1 MQMQREA
8 LGTYKGALGASECM
22 GASKYTGGVH
32 MPPRCKTY
40 MPLKKIKAKFLH
52 LKTYKG
58 VFENMGTS
66 EASGGVQMHGG
77 IQT

>member
-1 MQMQREA
+1 
-8 LGTYKGALGASECM
+8 
-22 GASKYTGGVH
+22 
-32 MPPRCKTY
+32 MPPKCKTY

-66 EASGGVQMHGG
+66 EASGGCPNAWGAKHQNRGCLIGRQVKKAK
-77 IQT
+77 